1 MALYAKIDRA
11 TGAVIEYRD
20 LTDPVRAMHKD
31 QVMLPVTKNAKPP
44 FNADIERL
52 TGTVTQPDLSNL
64 LVNVS
69 PTAERVEGWQVDTLP
84 LATCKAN
91 KRAKVDALLAVKIA
105 AGRVY
110 SGNTYQI
117 RAQDL
122 TNITGI
128 RVALLS
134 GILSPHGGIWRS
146 ILNVDVAMNDVEF
159 ALFAAN
165 VMAYIRDLIRKA
177 SAHKDGIDACA
188 NAAAVNAYDITAGWP
203 ANT

>member
-1 MALYAKIDRA
+1 MALYAKIDRT
-11 TGAVIEYRD
+11 TGAVLEYRE
-20 LTDPVRAMHKD
+20 LTDPVRAMHKEH
-31 QVMLPVTKNAKPP
+31 VMLPVTKSAKPP
-44 FNADIERL
+44 FNADIEKL
-52 TGTVTQPDLSNL
+52 TVTVTQPDLSNL

-91 KRAKVDALLAVKIA
+91 KRAKVDVLLATKIA

-117 RAQDL
+117 RSQDL

-128 RVALLS
+128 RVALLA

-146 ILNVDVAMNDVEF
+146 ILNVDIAMNDVEF

-165 VMAYIRDLIRKA
+165 VMAYIRDLIRK
-177 SAHKDGIDACA
+177 SSTHKDGISACA
-188 NAAAVNAYDITAGWP
+188 NAAAVDAYDITAGWP